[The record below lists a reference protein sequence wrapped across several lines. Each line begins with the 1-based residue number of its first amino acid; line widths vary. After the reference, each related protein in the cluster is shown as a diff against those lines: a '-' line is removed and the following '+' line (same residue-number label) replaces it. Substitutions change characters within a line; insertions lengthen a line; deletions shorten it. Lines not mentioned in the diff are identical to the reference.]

1 MRGIALIILSIVLD
15 IIPAG
20 EAFLKALQPRDSVL
34 VADQFE
40 YGFTLE
46 AVEPGTVLGLADF
59 EQVCNDTLVLVR
71 NWQID
76 TLKNGDISGSVLV
89 APFEEGLFALPS
101 IYVIRQQG
109 EKVDT
114 LRYAGQ
120 TLKVCPIQVDTATFQ
135 IHPLKEQINY
145 PLTFAE
151 LAPYIFGSLL
161 GIALIV
167 LAIIYLPRLFRKKSV
182 KEKQK
187 DPPHVVALRELDRYR
202 SDKYWAPAQQKA
214 FYSGITDILKTYID
228 ERFAIDAPEMTTEEL
243 FRELKSCSE
252 VDGELYAALKE
263 LFERAD
269 FVKFAKFV
277 ADDKENAQ
285 AVPLCVRFVTSTYQA
300 QIEEESKNVL

>member
-1 MRGIALIILSIVLD
+1 MKGIALIVLSLVLD

-46 AVEPGTVLGLADF
+46 AVEEGTTLGLEDF
-59 EQVCNDTLVLVR
+59 EPLCNDTLVLIR

-76 TLKNGDISGSVLV
+76 TLKNGDICGSVRL

-109 EKVDT
+109 ERVDT

-120 TLKVCPIQVDTATFQ
+120 TLEVCPMQVDTATFQ
-135 IHPLKEQINY
+135 IHPLKGQINY
-145 PLTFAE
+145 PLSFAE
-151 LAPYIFGSLL
+151 LAPYIFGGLSGIGLL
-161 GIALIV
+161 I
-167 LAIIYLPRLFRKKSV
+167 LAIIYLPRLFRKKSAR
-182 KEKQK
+182 EQQK
-187 DPPHVVALRELDRYR
+187 DPPHLVALRELDRYR

-228 ERFAIDAPEMTTEEL
+228 QRFAIDAPEMTTEEL
-243 FRELKSCSE
+243 FKELKSCSE
-252 VDGELYAALKE
+252 VDTDLYLSLKE

-277 ADDKENAQ
+277 ADDRDNAQ

>member
-1 MRGIALIILSIVLD
+1 MILLSIALD

-46 AVEPGTVLGLADF
+46 AVESGTTLELSDF
-59 EQVCNDTLVLVR
+59 EQICNDTLVLVR

-76 TLKNGDISGSVLV
+76 TLKNGDICGSVLIS
-89 APFEEGLFALPS
+89 PFEEGLFALPS
-101 IYVIRQQG
+101 IYVLRQRG
-109 EKVDT
+109 ESVDT
-114 LRYAGQ
+114 LRFAGQ
-120 TLKVCPIQVDTATFQ
+120 TLEVAPMQVDTATFQ

-151 LAPYIFGSLL
+151 VAPYLFGSIL
-161 GIALIV
+161 GIALLV
-167 LAIIYLPRLFRKKSV
+167 LAIIYLPRLFKRKSV
-182 KEKQK
+182 KENRK
-187 DPPHVVALRELDRYR
+187 DPPHIVALRELDRYR
-202 SDKYWAPAQQKA
+202 SDKFWQPSQQKA
-214 FYSGITDILKTYID
+214 FYSGITDILKNYID
-228 ERFAIDAPEMTTEEL
+228 QRFAIDAPEMTTDEL
-243 FRELKSCSE
+243 FKELKKRSE
-252 VDGELYAALKE
+252 FDEDLYESLKE

-277 ADDKENAQ
+277 ADDKDNAQ